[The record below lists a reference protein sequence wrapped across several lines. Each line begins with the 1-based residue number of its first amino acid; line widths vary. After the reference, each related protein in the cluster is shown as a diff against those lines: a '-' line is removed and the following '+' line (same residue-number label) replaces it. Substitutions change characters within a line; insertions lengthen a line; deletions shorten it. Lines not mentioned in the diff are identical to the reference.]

1 MGGDFFSVMHRL
13 FNMLT
18 SKYKNTRLP
27 SEVNRIL
34 FVRNL
39 PFNITGEQLYGI
51 FGKYGAIWQI
61 RM

>member
-1 MGGDFFSVMHRL
+1 MGYFTVLQRFTDMI
-13 FNMLT
+13 T

-27 SEVNRIL
+27 SEINRIL